1 MPLRRRQQSLFA
13 VPQAPTF
20 LGVREKSAPATR
32 RRLAEMPDKSFNPD
46 QSATPPAHTRDFL
59 RR

>member
-1 MPLRRRQQSLFA
+1 MPLRRRQSPPA
-13 VPQAPTF
+13 VSPAPTF

-46 QSATPPAHTRDFL
+46 QSATPRAHTRDFL